1 MFYKKVIILKIYKFF
16 VKWYYFFCNK
26 NITYNSKE
34 CQTDLTNNKIE
45 NLLQLEKNLQYLY
58 SVFFFLNLM
67 KRISR

>member
-45 NLLQLEKNLQYLY
+45 NLLQLKKNITNIENNPEKYKWYL
-58 SVFFFLNLM
+58 
-67 KRISR
+67 

>member
-45 NLLQLEKNLQYLY
+45 NLLQLEKDITNIENNPEKYKWYL
-58 SVFFFLNLM
+58 
-67 KRISR
+67 